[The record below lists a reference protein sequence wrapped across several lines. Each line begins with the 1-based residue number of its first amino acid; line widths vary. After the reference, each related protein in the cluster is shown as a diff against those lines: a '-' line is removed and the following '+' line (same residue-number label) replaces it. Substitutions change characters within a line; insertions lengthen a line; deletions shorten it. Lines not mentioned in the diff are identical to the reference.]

1 MLIDCDFEKIRNKI
15 KIEDENLKNS
25 SFLIDPND
33 TFLFNVGDKNVKLD
47 DIIKALD
54 KKSVIL
60 SDDNE
65 KNIKN
70 CLSILEMINNELKE
84 KEYRT
89 NEKYK
94 AKIEYNRIYLIN
106 KTINE
111 LKENRVNFV
120 SDNLQVLIIHPIICS
135 NGINDFLSFLSKKEY
150 LYKIIAGRIRVYKN
164 TSLDIKNEIEEY
176 INKNTENNEVL
187 VEEIFYLK
195 EINWNDILD
204 YCEIMSNT
212 IFVN

>member
-25 SFLIDPND
+25 YFLIDPND
-33 TFLFNVGDKNVKLD
+33 AFLFDIGDKNVKLD

-70 CLSILEMINNELKE
+70 CSSILKMINKELEE

-94 AKIEYNRIYLIN
+94 AKAEYNRIYLIN

-111 LKENRVNFV
+111 LKENKVNFII
-120 SDNLQVLIIHPIICS
+120 DNLQVLIIHPIICS
-135 NGINDFLSFLSKKEY
+135 NGINDFLSFLNKKEY
-150 LYKIIAGRIRVYKN
+150 LYKVIAGRIRVYKN
-164 TSLDIKNEIEEY
+164 TSLNIKNEIEEY
-176 INKNTENNEVL
+176 INKNSENSEVL
-187 VEEIFYLK
+187 VEELFYSK
-195 EINWNDILD
+195 EISWDDILD
-204 YCEIMSNT
+204 YCKIMSNT

>member
-33 TFLFNVGDKNVKLD
+33 AFLFDIGDKNVKLD

-70 CLSILEMINNELKE
+70 CSSILKMINKELEE

-94 AKIEYNRIYLIN
+94 AKAEYNRIYLIN

-111 LKENRVNFV
+111 LKENKANFII
-120 SDNLQVLIIHPIICS
+120 DNLQVLIIHPIICS
-135 NGINDFLSFLSKKEY
+135 NGINDFLSFLNKKEY
-150 LYKIIAGRIRVYKN
+150 LYKVIAGRIRVYKN
-164 TSLDIKNEIEEY
+164 TSLNIKNEIEEY
-176 INKNTENNEVL
+176 INKNSENSEVL
-187 VEEIFYLK
+187 VEELFYSK
-195 EINWNDILD
+195 EISWDDILD
-204 YCEIMSNT
+204 YCKIMSNT